1 MSYIYCITNHVNGKK
16 YIGKTTS
23 SVSKRWKEH
32 CRDYKKERCK
42 DRPLYRAM
50 NKYGI
55 DSFSIE
61 MLEECSSKESSGRET
76 YWINEFKTYGNGYN
90 ATTGGDGSIIWNYDE
105 IRELYAAGHSMKD
118 TAKIVG
124 CHPDTVSK
132 VVKDIKRSHNNSK
145 SRCGSCKPPV
155 KIEQYNED
163 ILVQVFDSVAD
174 AAHWCVDNGYAK
186 TYNGGV
192 RSHISN
198 AAKHKTKTAY
208 GYRWEY
214 AQ

>member
-105 IRELYAAGHSMKD
+105 IRELYAVA
-118 TAKIVG
+118 
-124 CHPDTVSK
+124 
-132 VVKDIKRSHNNSK
+132 
-145 SRCGSCKPPV
+145 PV
-155 KIEQYNED
+155 NLQ
-163 ILVQVFDSVAD
+163 
-174 AAHWCVDNGYAK
+174 
-186 TYNGGV
+186 
-192 RSHISN
+192 
-198 AAKHKTKTAY
+198 
-208 GYRWEY
+208 
-214 AQ
+214 

>member
-61 MLEECSSKESSGRET
+61 MLEECSSKESSERET
-76 YWINEFKTYGNGYN
+76 YWINEFKTY
-90 ATTGGDGSIIWNYDE
+90 
-105 IRELYAAGHSMKD
+105 
-118 TAKIVG
+118 
-124 CHPDTVSK
+124 
-132 VVKDIKRSHNNSK
+132 
-145 SRCGSCKPPV
+145 
-155 KIEQYNED
+155 EQYNED
-163 ILVQVFDSVAD
+163 MLVQVFDSVAD

>member
-23 SVSKRWKEH
+23 SVSKRW
-32 CRDYKKERCK
+32 K

-61 MLEECSSKESSGRET
+61 MLEECSSKESSERET

-163 ILVQVFDSVAD
+163 MLVQVFDSVAD
-174 AAHWCVDNGYAK
+174 
-186 TYNGGV
+186 
-192 RSHISN
+192 

>member
-23 SVSKRWKEH
+23 SVSKRSH
-32 CRDYKKERCK
+32 S
-42 DRPLYRAM
+42 
-50 NKYGI
+50 N
-55 DSFSIE
+55 S
-61 MLEECSSKESSGRET
+61 ES
-76 YWINEFKTYGNGYN
+76 
-90 ATTGGDGSIIWNYDE
+90 
-105 IRELYAAGHSMKD
+105 H
-118 TAKIVG
+118 
-124 CHPDTVSK
+124 
-132 VVKDIKRSHNNSK
+132 
-145 SRCGSCKPPV
+145 CGSPV

-163 ILVQVFDSVAD
+163 ILVQVFNSVAD

>member
-105 IRELYAAGHSMKD
+105 IRELSATIWFINYFYLRRRQH
-118 TAKIVG
+118 TPPIVISISIVFCG
-124 CHPDTVSK
+124 WASSSVGLEYYSDK
-132 VVKDIKRSHNNSK
+132 VGVI
-145 SRCGSCKPPV
+145 GSSP
-155 KIEQYNED
+155 
-163 ILVQVFDSVAD
+163 ILPTS
-174 AAHWCVDNGYAK
+174 
-186 TYNGGV
+186 
-192 RSHISN
+192 
-198 AAKHKTKTAY
+198 
-208 GYRWEY
+208 
-214 AQ
+214 

>member
-23 SVSKRWKEH
+23 SVSK
-32 CRDYKKERCK
+32 RCK

-76 YWINEFKTYGNGYN
+76 YWINELKTYG
-90 ATTGGDGSIIWNYDE
+90 
-105 IRELYAAGHSMKD
+105 
-118 TAKIVG
+118 
-124 CHPDTVSK
+124 
-132 VVKDIKRSHNNSK
+132 
-145 SRCGSCKPPV
+145 
-155 KIEQYNED
+155 
-163 ILVQVFDSVAD
+163 
-174 AAHWCVDNGYAK
+174 NGYAK

>member
-61 MLEECSSKESSGRET
+61 MLEECSSKESSERET

-124 CHPDTVSK
+124 CPVSK

-163 ILVQVFDSVAD
+163 MLVQVFDSVAN

-186 TYNGGV
+186 TYNG
-192 RSHISN
+192 
-198 AAKHKTKTAY
+198 
-208 GYRWEY
+208 YRWEY

>member
-50 NKYGI
+50 NKYG
-55 DSFSIE
+55 
-61 MLEECSSKESSGRET
+61 
-76 YWINEFKTYGNGYN
+76 
-90 ATTGGDGSIIWNYDE
+90 
-105 IRELYAAGHSMKD
+105 
-118 TAKIVG
+118 
-124 CHPDTVSK
+124 
-132 VVKDIKRSHNNSK
+132 
-145 SRCGSCKPPV
+145 
-155 KIEQYNED
+155 
-163 ILVQVFDSVAD
+163 
-174 AAHWCVDNGYAK
+174 YAK

>member
-76 YWINEFKTYGNGYN
+76 YWINEFKTYGNGY
-90 ATTGGDGSIIWNYDE
+90 
-105 IRELYAAGHSMKD
+105 
-118 TAKIVG
+118 
-124 CHPDTVSK
+124 
-132 VVKDIKRSHNNSK
+132 
-145 SRCGSCKPPV
+145 
-155 KIEQYNED
+155 
-163 ILVQVFDSVAD
+163 
-174 AAHWCVDNGYAK
+174 AK

>member
-23 SVSKRWKEH
+23 SVSKRW
-32 CRDYKKERCK
+32 K

-76 YWINEFKTYGNGYN
+76 YWINEFKTYGNGY
-90 ATTGGDGSIIWNYDE
+90 
-105 IRELYAAGHSMKD
+105 
-118 TAKIVG
+118 
-124 CHPDTVSK
+124 
-132 VVKDIKRSHNNSK
+132 
-145 SRCGSCKPPV
+145 
-155 KIEQYNED
+155 
-163 ILVQVFDSVAD
+163 
-174 AAHWCVDNGYAK
+174 AK

>member
-105 IRELYAAGHSMKD
+105 IRELYAAH
-118 TAKIVG
+118 
-124 CHPDTVSK
+124 
-132 VVKDIKRSHNNSK
+132 DIR
-145 SRCGSCKPPV
+145 
-155 KIEQYNED
+155 
-163 ILVQVFDSVAD
+163 
-174 AAHWCVDNGYAK
+174 
-186 TYNGGV
+186 
-192 RSHISN
+192 
-198 AAKHKTKTAY
+198 
-208 GYRWEY
+208 
-214 AQ
+214 

>member
-23 SVSKRWKEH
+23 SVSKRWKE
-32 CRDYKKERCK
+32 
-42 DRPLYRAM
+42 
-50 NKYGI
+50 
-55 DSFSIE
+55 
-61 MLEECSSKESSGRET
+61 
-76 YWINEFKTYGNGYN
+76 
-90 ATTGGDGSIIWNYDE
+90 
-105 IRELYAAGHSMKD
+105 
-118 TAKIVG
+118 
-124 CHPDTVSK
+124 
-132 VVKDIKRSHNNSK
+132 
-145 SRCGSCKPPV
+145 
-155 KIEQYNED
+155 QYNED
-163 ILVQVFDSVAD
+163 ILVQVFNSVAD

>member
-1 MSYIYCITNHVNGKK
+1 M
-16 YIGKTTS
+16 
-23 SVSKRWKEH
+23 
-32 CRDYKKERCK
+32 ERSIQVK
-42 DRPLYRAM
+42 LLRPLVR
-50 NKYGI
+50 
-55 DSFSIE
+55 
-61 MLEECSSKESSGRET
+61 
-76 YWINEFKTYGNGYN
+76 
-90 ATTGGDGSIIWNYDE
+90 DGKNTVEIIRRRD
-105 IRELYAAGHSMKD
+105 A
-118 TAKIVG
+118 
-124 CHPDTVSK
+124 
-132 VVKDIKRSHNNSK
+132 
-145 SRCGSCKPPV
+145 

-163 ILVQVFDSVAD
+163 MLVQVFDSVAD

>member
-105 IRELYAAGHSMKD
+105 IRELYAA
-118 TAKIVG
+118 
-124 CHPDTVSK
+124 
-132 VVKDIKRSHNNSK
+132 
-145 SRCGSCKPPV
+145 
-155 KIEQYNED
+155 
-163 ILVQVFDSVAD
+163 
-174 AAHWCVDNGYAK
+174 K

>member
-1 MSYIYCITNHVNGKK
+1 MSSRYSVQ
-16 YIGKTTS
+16 S
-23 SVSKRWKEH
+23 SE
-32 CRDYKKERCK
+32 
-42 DRPLYRAM
+42 
-50 NKYGI
+50 
-55 DSFSIE
+55 
-61 MLEECSSKESSGRET
+61 
-76 YWINEFKTYGNGYN
+76 GYPTVI
-90 ATTGGDGSIIWNYDE
+90 AS
-105 IRELYAAGHSMKD
+105 H
-118 TAKIVG
+118 IVA
-124 CHPDTVSK
+124 
-132 VVKDIKRSHNNSK
+132 
-145 SRCGSCKPPV
+145 PV

-163 ILVQVFDSVAD
+163 ILVQVFNSVAD